1 VSDEDSQLA
10 LSCVERGWRYSR
22 LDEDAFLFEERSE
35 YLARGDER
43 IVRILPRAAAVMG
56 STSAE
61 GGSLSAVLAG
71 LARQS
76 LDAELPGIG
85 AGADVD
91 ASSTSVVSLSLLGA
105 RIDVRCAHPACAA
118 GIAAFYSASTVPGAS
133 SSPEVVIWCDW
144 EDSGRYLFR
153 ARPEDHAGVPL
164 EGVFIQTL
172 RSAQVPWTWTL
183 PPIPPLAS
191 WPFKD
196 RFAALHAA
204 TVCTA
209 AGEGVL
215 IAGDRGS
222 GKSTT
227 ALRVSERLGAHVSRR
242 RLPRSVPGS
251 LGRPCPLTACCSSS
265 RERQRRGSPGS
276 RDPRRCESCWPTI
289 GKRDPRS
296 ATRCRPCCT
305 LPHVPSPGR
314 SSSPSTM
321 RWSTSFA
328 TSLTPE
334 AKPGSTCIQAK
345 LCTTLH
351 SGSGG
356 GVGKNGCSIQESWR
370 SWTVQR
376 CQCRDPHCR
385 RVGDRHSG
393 RPTRPHAGGGTKHRQ
408 EGADHRGER
417 WQDQCC
423 DQPGHRVEP
432 DQ

>member
-1 VSDEDSQLA
+1 MSDEDSQLA

-22 LDEDAFLFEERSE
+22 LDEDAFLFDERSE
-35 YLARGDER
+35 YLARVSER
-43 IVRILPRAAAVMG
+43 IVRLLPGAAAVMG
-56 STSAE
+56 SPSAE

-76 LDAELPGIG
+76 LDAEPPSIG
-85 AGADVD
+85 AG

-105 RIDVRCAHPACAA
+105 RVDVRCVYPACAA
-118 GIAAFYSASTVPGAS
+118 GIAAFYSASTVPRAS

-153 ARPEDHAGVPL
+153 ARPEECAGVPL

-172 RSAQVPWTWTL
+172 RSARVPWTWTL

-204 TVCTA
+204 TVRTA

-215 IAGDRGS
+215 IAGDCGS

-227 ALRVSERLGAHVSRR
+227 ALLASERLGAHVSRR

-251 LGRPCPLTACCSSS
+251 LGRPCPLTTCCSSS

-276 RDPRRCESCWPTI
+276 RDPTRCESCWRTI
-289 GKRDPRS
+289 GKGDPRS

-305 LPHVPSPGR
+305 
-314 SSSPSTM
+314 
-321 RWSTSFA
+321 
-328 TSLTPE
+328 
-334 AKPGSTCIQAK
+334 
-345 LCTTLH
+345 
-351 SGSGG
+351 
-356 GVGKNGCSIQESWR
+356 
-370 SWTVQR
+370 
-376 CQCRDPHCR
+376 
-385 RVGDRHSG
+385 
-393 RPTRPHAGGGTKHRQ
+393 
-408 EGADHRGER
+408 
-417 WQDQCC
+417 
-423 DQPGHRVEP
+423 
-432 DQ
+432 